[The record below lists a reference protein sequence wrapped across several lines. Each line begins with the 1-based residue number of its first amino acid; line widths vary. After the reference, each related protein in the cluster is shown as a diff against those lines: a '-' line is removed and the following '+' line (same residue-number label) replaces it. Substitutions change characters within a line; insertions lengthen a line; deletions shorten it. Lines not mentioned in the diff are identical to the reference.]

1 VADAVEGVVYRAE
14 SFLAVGQIDRAET
27 LLRDE
32 LAQRPDDAVLLLAL
46 AKVFEARQQWREV
59 VQTATAALEANPQSL
74 NARMSI
80 AWAAYR
86 LRDFDLMKHHVDVVL
101 AHRPEQP
108 TALMYLALHAS
119 RDRSAAGKARIRELY
134 RLSLQHS
141 GGDPWYAV
149 MAAKIEIWLANSAEA
164 RRIVDGALAVNPT
177 DSELLQVKA
186 DLASTSIE
194 ESMDIVSGLLASSPA
209 DPSLRARF
217 DTLVAARR
225 RAVTSML
232 WLAPALVGLA
242 IAFLGGPFRT
252 GALVAIGAASFTV
265 WGIRN
270 ASIQALPPAYQADL
284 ASKAG
289 WRVAV
294 RFGGRTAALLTFV
307 GAILLAFEV
316 VAGARLLVLAA
327 GGWSVVRLASMR
339 QERRLAVGADTD
351 LAAVKPGT
359 VADDG
364 SGLGPAGR
372 RLRDAR
378 WRAAILTPLVLIP
391 FYIMGVLPPF
401 ALNEGDA
408 ARAATGLI
416 AVIVAITALVGAAPW
431 VRAPGRP
438 GVTGWRL
445 ARLVVPFVLLA
456 NVSLTILLNLV
467 IVTGSW
473 MMGYPSLD
481 DGERPTPTPAPA
493 TIPPGYFDDLESPVP
508 IPTFTIPEFD
518 LPSIPPL
525 DPEG

>member
-1 VADAVEGVVYRAE
+1 VADPVAGVVYRAE
-14 SFLAVGQIDRAET
+14 SYLAVGQVDRAET

-32 LAQRPDDAVLLLAL
+32 LAQRPDDAALLLAF

-59 VQTATAALEANPQSL
+59 VRTATAALEANPQSL

-86 LRDFDLMKHHVDVVL
+86 LRDFDLMKEHVDVVL
-101 AHRPEQP
+101 THRPEQP
-108 TALMYLALHAS
+108 TALMYLALHATQ
-119 RDRSAAGKARIRELY
+119 DRSAAGKARVRELY
-134 RLSLQHS
+134 CLSLQHS

-149 MAAKIEIWLANSAEA
+149 MAAKIEIWLANSSEA
-164 RRIVDGALAVNPT
+164 RRIIDDALAVNPT
-177 DSELLQVKA
+177 DSELLQVKSE
-186 DLASTSIE
+186 LSSTSIE

-217 DTLVAARR
+217 DALVAARR
-225 RAVTSML
+225 RAVTTML

-270 ASIQALPPAYQADL
+270 ASIQALPPAYQAEL

-294 RFGGRTAALLTFV
+294 RFGGRSAAALTLL
-307 GAILLAFEV
+307 GGILLALEV
-316 VAGARLLVLAA
+316 VPGAWLLVLAA
-327 GGWSVVRLASMR
+327 GGWALVRLASMR
-339 QERRLAVGADTD
+339 HERRLAAGADAD

-359 VADDG
+359 LADDG

-372 RLRDAR
+372 ALGDRR
-378 WRAAILTPLVLIP
+378 WRHAVLTPLLLIP
-391 FYIMGVLPPF
+391 FCIVGLIPAGSF
-401 ALNEGDA
+401 GEGDA
-408 ARAATGLI
+408 ARAAVGMI
-416 AVIVAITALVGAAPW
+416 AAIVGITALVGVAPW
-431 VRAPGRP
+431 VREHGKASA
-438 GVTGWRL
+438 TAWRL
-445 ARLVVPFVLLA
+445 VRLSVPTVLLA
-456 NVSLTILLNLV
+456 LVFVVGLANLAS
-467 IVTGSW
+467 VTTGWAS
-473 MMGYPSLD
+473 GRPAPVDDEPS
-481 DGERPTPTPAPA
+481 APA
-493 TIPPGYFDDLESPVP
+493 TIPPGYFDDLESPAP

-525 DPEG
+525 EPKG